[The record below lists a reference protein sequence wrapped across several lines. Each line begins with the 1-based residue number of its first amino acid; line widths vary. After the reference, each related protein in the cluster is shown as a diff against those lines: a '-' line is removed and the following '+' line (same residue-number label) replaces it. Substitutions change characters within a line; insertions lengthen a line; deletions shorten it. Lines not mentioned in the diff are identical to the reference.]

1 MTTAHNG
8 HEREVVVLSGVRTA
22 VGKYGGSL
30 KEFPPTKL
38 GAMVVREAVSRA
50 GVEPADIG
58 HVVFGNVIHTDK
70 RDMYLSR
77 VAAVEG
83 GLPVETPALTLNRLC
98 GSGLQAIV
106 AAAQAIQLGDCD
118 VAVGGGAESMSRGQ
132 YWLPSLRWG
141 QRMQDTVAV
150 DAVVG
155 ALTDPFDACHMGL
168 TAENVAADYGVSR
181 PDQDALAAESH
192 RRAAAAAEAGYFADQ
207 ITPIEVPAK
216 KGTVIVDA
224 DEHIRPG
231 VTPDDLARLKPAFAK
246 NGTVTAGNAS
256 GVNDAAA
263 AVILAEEEFAERHG
277 ASPLGRLVAYGHA
290 GVEPRVMGMG
300 PVPAVRKVLD
310 RAGLKLDE
318 IDVFEVNEA
327 FAAQA
332 LAVVRE
338 LGLPQDRTNPNGSGI
353 SLGHPIGATGA
364 ILAVK
369 ALYELRRIDG
379 RYALVTMCIGGGQG
393 IAAIFERV

>member
-1 MTTAHNG
+1 MEQRPN
-8 HEREVVVLSGVRTA
+8 VLVLSAVRTA
-22 VGKYGGSL
+22 IGKYGGGL
-30 KEFPPTKL
+30 AAVPPCDLAAT
-38 GAMVVREAVSRA
+38 VVREAVTRA
-50 GVEPADIG
+50 GVPPADVG
-58 HVVFGNVIHTDK
+58 HAVFGNVIHTEV

-77 VAAVEG
+77 VAAVNG
-83 GLPVETPALTLNRLC
+83 GLPVETPAFTVNRLC

-106 AAAQAIQLGDCD
+106 SAAQAIRLGDCD
-118 VAVGGGAESMSRGQ
+118 VAVAGGAESMSRGQ

-141 QRMQDTVAV
+141 QRMQDTIAV
-150 DAVVG
+150 DAMVG
-155 ALTDPFDACHMGL
+155 ALTDPFDDCHMGM
-168 TAENVAADYGVSR
+168 TAENVAADYSVSR
-181 PDQDALAAESH
+181 ADQDVLAAESH
-192 RRAAAAAEAGYFADQ
+192 RRAAAASEAGYFTEQ
-207 ITPIEVPAK
+207 ITPVQVPGR
-216 KGTVIVDA
+216 KGTTIIDT

-246 NGTVTAGNAS
+246 DGTVTAGNAS

-263 AVILAEEEFAERHG
+263 AVILADEEFAERHG
-277 ASPLGRLVAYGHA
+277 ANPLGRLVAYGHA

-300 PVPAVRKVLD
+300 PVPAVRTVLD
-310 RAGLKLDE
+310 RTGLKLDE

-332 LAVVRE
+332 IAVVRE

-393 IAAIFERV
+393 IAAVFERM